1 MQLTINN
8 SLIREHFFEILFG
21 YKLSLYKLENLSHQ
35 KCKFS
40 DYSTVT

>member
-1 MQLTINN
+1 MQLTIKNF
-8 SLIREHFFEILFG
+8 LIREHFFEILFG
-21 YKLSLYKLENLSHQ
+21 YKLYKLENLSHQ